1 MSGQEEGRPVG
12 GHVLA
17 GITVLDV
24 GSWIA
29 GPAAATVMSDFGADV
44 IKVEPPGGDPYRD
57 FYHVTGAPASDVN
70 YPWLLD
76 ARNKKSVVLDLA
88 IREARDALLAL
99 VARADVFLTNQ
110 PPARIERLR
119 LGYGELSAVNPRLV
133 YASLTGY
140 GDEGEEANK
149 LGFDINAWWAR
160 SGLMDV
166 VRAPGAPPAGS
177 VPGMGDHPSA
187 MTLFGA
193 IMLALYQRERT
204 GRGAKV
210 SSSLL
215 SNGAWANAILIQA
228 ALSGATFVPRPPRER
243 ALNALL
249 NLYQCRDGR
258 WFTLTLL
265 REEREWGRLARAIG
279 REELLTDA
287 RFATMSARHANS
299 MALVKVLDEVFAGK
313 DWPEWRRI
321 LEAHRITFGPM
332 ARITEAGDDR
342 QMVAAETIVP
352 LEIPERPGMRTV
364 MSPIQVSGQSKVPP
378 RRAPELGEHTREV
391 LRSVGYDD
399 AALQRLRAAGA
410 LG

>member
-1 MSGQEEGRPVG
+1 MD

-29 GPAAATVMSDFGADV
+29 GPAAATVMSDFGAEV

-57 FYHVTGAPASDVN
+57 FYHVTGAPASDIN

-249 NLYQCRDGR
+249 NLYRCRDGR

-265 REEREWGRLARAIG
+265 REEREWGRLARAVG

-299 MALVKVLDEVFAGK
+299 TALVKVLDEVFAGR

-332 ARITEAGDDR
+332 ARITEPGDDR